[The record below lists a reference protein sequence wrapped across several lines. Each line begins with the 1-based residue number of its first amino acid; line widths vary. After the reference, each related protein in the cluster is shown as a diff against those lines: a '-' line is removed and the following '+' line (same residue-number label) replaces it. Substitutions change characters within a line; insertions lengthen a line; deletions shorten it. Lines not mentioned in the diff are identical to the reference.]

1 MSDNSSEESN
11 NSQKDLESSQE
22 NQKEVGDA
30 GSNPE
35 TSGPT
40 DKVREEAFEEAD
52 TEEKSNEPA

>member
-11 NSQKDLESSQE
+11 SSQKDLESSQE
-22 NQKEVGDA
+22 NQNEVGDA

-40 DKVREEAFEEAD
+40 DKVREEAFEDAE

>member
-1 MSDNSSEESN
+1 MSN
-11 NSQKDLESSQE
+11 NSSDESNKNDKDLESSQE
-22 NQKEVGDA
+22 NQSDVGDA

-52 TEEKSNEPA
+52 TEDKSNEPA

>member
-1 MSDNSSEESN
+1 MSNNSSDESN
-11 NSQKDLESSQE
+11 NTDKDLESSQE
-22 NQKEVGDA
+22 NQSDVGDA

-52 TEEKSNEPA
+52 TEDKSNEPA

>member
-11 NSQKDLESSQE
+11 SSQKDLESSQE

-30 GSNPE
+30 ESNPE

-40 DKVREEAFEEAD
+40 DKVREEAFEDAD
-52 TEEKSNEPA
+52 SEDKSNEPA

>member
-11 NSQKDLESSQE
+11 STQKDLESSQE

-30 GSNPE
+30 ESNPE

-52 TEEKSNEPA
+52 TEEKSSEPA

>member
-1 MSDNSSEESN
+1 MSNNSSDESN
-11 NSQKDLESSQE
+11 NNDKDLESSQE
-22 NQKEVGDA
+22 NQSDVGDA

-52 TEEKSNEPA
+52 TEDKSNEPA

>member
-1 MSDNSSEESN
+1 MSNNSSDESN
-11 NSQKDLESSQE
+11 NSDKDLESSQE
-22 NQKEVGDA
+22 NQNDVGDA

-52 TEEKSNEPA
+52 TEDKSNEPA

>member
-52 TEEKSNEPA
+52 TEEKSNDPA

>member
-1 MSDNSSEESN
+1 MSNKSSDESN
-11 NSQKDLESSQE
+11 NTDKDLESSQE
-22 NQKEVGDA
+22 NQNDVGDA

-52 TEEKSNEPA
+52 TEDKSNEPA